1 MTDSDSQD
9 VGYAVNRKIKT
20 QSHMRKVSV
29 YEEDKIR
36 WFRCPRR
43 DDYRGGCRTGWRS
56 QTVWRDSES
65 GRVDSELI
73 KRLGPMGGAAV
84 LLRSRPDR
92 LRSVLAADGH
102 GSECEVVVPALAPVK
117 SGERV
122 KTDKRDKLKLARDC
136 RAGELTPVWVPD
148 AAHEELPAA
157 RGEY

>member
-65 GRVDSELI
+65 RRVDSELI
-73 KRLGPMGGAAV
+73 KRLEPMEELRFCYEAGPTGYVVYWQLTAWERVRSGGTYAGACEERGARKNRQARCAKV
-84 LLRSRPDR
+84 GAELSSRRTNAGVGTGRRSRR
-92 LRSVLAADGH
+92 AT
-102 GSECEVVVPALAPVK
+102 GS
-117 SGERV
+117 
-122 KTDKRDKLKLARDC
+122 AR
-136 RAGELTPVWVPD
+136 
-148 AAHEELPAA
+148 
-157 RGEY
+157 

>member
-65 GRVDSELI
+65 RRVDSELI
-73 KRLGPMGGAAV
+73 KRLEPM
-84 LLRSRPDR
+84 
-92 LRSVLAADGH
+92 
-102 GSECEVVVPALAPVK
+102 
-117 SGERV
+117 
-122 KTDKRDKLKLARDC
+122 
-136 RAGELTPVWVPD
+136 
-148 AAHEELPAA
+148 EELRFCYEAGPTGYVVYWQLTAMGA
-157 RGEY
+157 SAKW